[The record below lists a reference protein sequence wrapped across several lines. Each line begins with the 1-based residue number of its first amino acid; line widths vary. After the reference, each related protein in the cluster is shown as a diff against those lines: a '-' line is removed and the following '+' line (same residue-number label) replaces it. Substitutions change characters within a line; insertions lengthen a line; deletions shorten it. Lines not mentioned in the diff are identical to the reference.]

1 MKKFWMLLT
10 GFVAVSLTLLIVF
23 LYITGKTDRKR
34 RDMAAYNDMKVSA
47 EEAYASGTPL
57 EEIELTYG
65 CRIVFAVELSNPE
78 LAGHY
83 AAGVFVLDFAP
94 EGNYIGKITWPEE
107 EDRVKAYL
115 GSLKK
120 VFFIFWNLV
129 FVFGLITFALI
140 YVHLLRPE
148 QELSGF
154 AAEIAKGNLDIPLP
168 MQKQNAFGSLAEGLD
183 LMREELVA
191 SKEKELKA
199 DRAKKELVA
208 GLSHDIKTP
217 VAVIRATCEVMELS
231 ASKDL
236 IAMQR
241 AGKDDAE
248 IIKTQKQLDKLKV
261 IRDKAETISRLMD
274 DVFHTTMTDLEELTF
289 DVKEVSSTV
298 IADFFRDMKDYGNVI
313 LENEIP
319 ECLIY
324 ADTIR
329 LEQAIDNIVSNS
341 AKYAGTDI
349 HVAFSMTEGITDEA
363 GGKISFLSVRIGDEG
378 PGVPEEEL
386 PFLAEKY
393 YRGSA
398 AKEKTGYGLG
408 LYLVKEY
415 MDRQGGGVEFYND
428 GGFVANLLLKKV

>member
-1 MKKFWMLLT
+1 MKKFWTLLT
-10 GFVAVSLTLLIVF
+10 GFVVASLTLLIVF
-23 LYITGKTDRKR
+23 LFMTGKTHRKR
-34 RDMAAYNDMKVSA
+34 RDMAYYNDMKISA
-47 EEAYASGTPL
+47 EAAYASGTPL
-57 EEIELTYG
+57 EEIEFTYG
-65 CRIVFAVELSNPE
+65 CRIVFAMELSNPE
-78 LAGHY
+78 LAEHY
-83 AAGVFVLDFAP
+83 AAGDFVLDFAP
-94 EGNYIGKITWPEE
+94 EGDYIGKITWSEE
-107 EDRVKAYL
+107 EDRAKAYL

-120 VFFIFWNLV
+120 IFFIFWNLV
-129 FVFGLITFALI
+129 FVFGLVIFALI

-191 SKEKELKA
+191 SKEKELQA
-199 DRAKKELVA
+199 DRTKKELVA

-217 VAVIRATCEVMELS
+217 VAVIRATCEVMELA

-236 IAMQR
+236 LFLQR
-241 AGKDDAE
+241 AGKDGDE
-248 IIKTQKQLDKLKV
+248 IIKTQKQLDKLRV
-261 IRDKAETISRLMD
+261 IRDKAETISHLME
-274 DVFHTTMTDLEELTF
+274 DVFHATMTDLDELTF
-289 DVKEVSSTV
+289 DVSEVSSTV
-298 IADFFRDMKDYGNVI
+298 IEDFFRDMKDYGNVI

-349 HVAFSMTEGITDEA
+349 HVAFSLTEGITDEA
-363 GGKISFLSVRIGDEG
+363 GGKISFLSVRIRDEG

-386 PFLAEKY
+386 PFLTEKY